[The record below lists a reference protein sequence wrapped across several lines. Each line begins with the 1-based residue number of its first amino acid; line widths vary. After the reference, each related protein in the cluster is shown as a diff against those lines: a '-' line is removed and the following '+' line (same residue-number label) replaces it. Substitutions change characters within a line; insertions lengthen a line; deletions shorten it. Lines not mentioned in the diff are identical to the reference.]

1 MLRIS
6 IRNLLRHKLRNA
18 LTLIGIAVGIGL
30 VISLGSIGAGLTQS
44 MESAFEGSADLV
56 SVSST
61 SQDGISGEMIE
72 EISYID
78 GVERVIPV
86 GSYISS
92 MDGGGGF
99 MGISVGVQFTAVNP
113 DDQDYIIGPEIF
125 IDRGRKLEEEDNGK
139 FAALVGYKFAE
150 NRDLEVGDEIDY
162 GNDTL
167 FEIIGI
173 IEETGG
179 DTDGLVLVPL
189 ETMQELEEE
198 ENIQTLLVKAEDA
211 EVSETVAEDINMN
224 IDDVIAISYKAL
236 VRQISEALGTVN
248 LAVMGIGA
256 VSAIVA
262 GLMITVVMIMSVT
275 ERRRE
280 IGIMK
285 AIGATEGMILK
296 QVLQESGIIGLIGG
310 ILGVAVGW
318 SGAFL
323 MNSLFDFPAA
333 VTLWLVILGM
343 GFALIL
349 GMGAGLYPA
358 WNASRLDPIQ
368 VLRYE

>member
-18 LTLIGIAVGIGL
+18 LTVIGIAVGIGL
-30 VISLGSIGAGLTQS
+30 VIALGSIGSGLTKS
-44 MESAFEGSADLV
+44 MESAFEGSADIV

-61 SQDGISGEMIE
+61 GQDGISGEMLE

-92 MDGGGGF
+92 MEGGGGF
-99 MGISVGVQFTAVNP
+99 MGISVGVQFTAINP
-113 DDQDYIIGPEIF
+113 EDQDYMIGPEIF
-125 IDRGRKLEEEDNGK
+125 MDRGRKLEEEDSGK
-139 FAALVGYKFAE
+139 FVALVGYKFAE
-150 NRDLEVGDEIDY
+150 NRNLDVGDEIDY

-167 FEIIGI
+167 FEIIGV

-179 DTDGLVLVPL
+179 DTDNLVLVPL
-189 ETMQELEEE
+189 ETMQELEED
-198 ENIQTLLVKAEDA
+198 ENIRTVLVKAEDA
-211 EVSETVAEDINMN
+211 EVSENIAEDINTEM
-224 IDDVIAISYKAL
+224 DDVIAISYKAL
-236 VRQISEALGTVN
+236 VRQISDALGTIN

-285 AIGATEGMILK
+285 ALGATEGMILK

-310 ILGVAVGW
+310 LLGVAVGW
-318 SGAFL
+318 LGAFL
-323 MNSLFDFPAA
+323 MNFLLDFPAT
-333 VTLWLVILGM
+333 VTPWLIFIGM
-343 GFALIL
+343 AFALIL

-358 WNASRLDPIQ
+358 WNASRLDPIE